1 MGVYQLVTLQPGFLH
16 VHLFDRLGVKPE
28 HLLPLEIPC
37 NDAQAIGAGFLK
49 SLQNKGSSVSQP
61 IWKWFTGS
69 VIWSKNTFLK
79 LNSNWAFDFMN
90 EPWIYCLV
98 LCTLDSFLFSDS
110 DIRTKNVTSYRQC
123 SLYFESAT
131 VRQTIAIQLWR
142 DFLCHRTHLFP
153 VINLRYKAPPT
164 SSLSVFHFFSFPF
177 FGRNFWK
184 MEFPNFTSAFFLFQ
198 EFWWFRPFAF
208 IHQLFIIL
216 LLFSKEELF
225 HSFPS
230 LFLKPVILLNSRFSF
245 EKVEW

>member
-28 HLLPLEIPC
+28 HFLPLEIPC

-110 DIRTKNVTSYRQC
+110 DIRTKSVTSYRQC

-131 VRQTIAIQLWR
+131 VRQTIAIQL
-142 DFLCHRTHLFP
+142 
-153 VINLRYKAPPT
+153 
-164 SSLSVFHFFSFPF
+164 
-177 FGRNFWK
+177 
-184 MEFPNFTSAFFLFQ
+184 
-198 EFWWFRPFAF
+198 
-208 IHQLFIIL
+208 
-216 LLFSKEELF
+216 
-225 HSFPS
+225 
-230 LFLKPVILLNSRFSF
+230 
-245 EKVEW
+245 

>member
-1 MGVYQLVTLQPGFLH
+1 MPKLSGLAFQKAFKIRVPQFLSRSGSGLRDLSYGRKTPFWNWIQIGLLILWTNRVFLNLVLWTHSFSQIPIFEP
-16 VHLFDRLGVKPE
+16 RT
-28 HLLPLEIPC
+28 LPL
-37 NDAQAIGAGFLK
+37 
-49 SLQNKGSSVSQP
+49 
-61 IWKWFTGS
+61 TG
-69 VIWSKNTFLK
+69 N
-79 LNSNWAFDFMN
+79 A
-90 EPWIYCLV
+90 
-98 LCTLDSFLFSDS
+98 
-110 DIRTKNVTSYRQC
+110 
-123 SLYFESAT
+123 LYIFESAT

-184 MEFPNFTSAFFLFQ
+184 MELPNFTSAFFLFQ

>member
-1 MGVYQLVTLQPGFLH
+1 MNKPCVSYLVLWTHSFFQIPIFEP
-16 VHLFDRLGVKPE
+16 RT
-28 HLLPLEIPC
+28 LPL
-37 NDAQAIGAGFLK
+37 
-49 SLQNKGSSVSQP
+49 
-61 IWKWFTGS
+61 TG
-69 VIWSKNTFLK
+69 N
-79 LNSNWAFDFMN
+79 A
-90 EPWIYCLV
+90 
-98 LCTLDSFLFSDS
+98 
-110 DIRTKNVTSYRQC
+110 
-123 SLYFESAT
+123 LYIFESAT

>member
-1 MGVYQLVTLQPGFLH
+1 MRIGSLWTERSAVLFLFAEMIQFGFSATFQKPYTGFFSIAVFLFNCILEVSGFAGNHSNTETQYMGVYQLVTLQPGFLH
-16 VHLFDRLGVKPE
+16 VHLFDRLGIKPE

-131 VRQTIAIQLWR
+131 VRQTIAIQL
-142 DFLCHRTHLFP
+142 
-153 VINLRYKAPPT
+153 
-164 SSLSVFHFFSFPF
+164 
-177 FGRNFWK
+177 
-184 MEFPNFTSAFFLFQ
+184 
-198 EFWWFRPFAF
+198 
-208 IHQLFIIL
+208 
-216 LLFSKEELF
+216 
-225 HSFPS
+225 
-230 LFLKPVILLNSRFSF
+230 
-245 EKVEW
+245 